1 MYFKNAKIYSLTQ
14 NVDLSNLVPALEA
27 IPFHPCGS
35 HTLASLGFA
44 PIIGSLLAHE
54 VQGIYTVKLL
64 KESKILP
71 ARVINREL
79 EEKVKL
85 IEAETGSPVGKKQ
98 RQDLKEEIVT
108 LLTPRAFTDQ
118 TSTIGTII
126 PEHKLVLVNASSD
139 GEAEIFLAV
148 LRKALGSLP
157 VVPFAR
163 RSLASDLTSW
173 IVNGDPDKFEL
184 LEETELQATD
194 ETKAVIRAKNQE
206 LDSEEIQLC
215 LDSGKLVQKLAVS
228 YDDQLTAML
237 CEDGSVKRIK
247 YSDRLIEESDDIP
260 KDQQEARLDSEIYL
274 GASALLSLALD
285 LKAAFSLDADEVL
298 TQELKLPDDPKV
310 KEKDVFYDEAKAF
323 VIETRKT
330 SVSSIQRKF
339 RIGYNRAAD
348 LVEYLERE
356 GVVSPMGHNGNR
368 EVLA

>member
-14 NVDLSNLVPALEA
+14 NVDLSNLGPALEA

-98 RQDLKEEIVT
+98 RSDLKEQIVAQ
-108 LLTPRAFTDQ
+108 LTPRAFTDQ

-126 PEHKLVLVNASSD
+126 PEHKLVFVNASSD

-173 IVNGDPDKFEL
+173 LVNGHPDKFEL

-206 LDSEEIQLC
+206 LASEEIQLC

-247 YSDRLIEESDDIP
+247 YSERLIEESDDIP

-274 GASALLSLALD
+274 GASALLDLALD
-285 LKAAFSLDADEVL
+285 LKAAFNLDADEV
-298 TQELKLPDDPKV
+298 
-310 KEKDVFYDEAKAF
+310 
-323 VIETRKT
+323 
-330 SVSSIQRKF
+330 
-339 RIGYNRAAD
+339 
-348 LVEYLERE
+348 
-356 GVVSPMGHNGNR
+356 
-368 EVLA
+368 

>member
-14 NVDLSNLVPALEA
+14 NVDLSNLVPALGA

-126 PEHKLVLVNASSD
+126 PEHKLVFVNASSD

-173 IVNGDPDKFEL
+173 IVNGHPDKFEL

-206 LDSEEIQLC
+206 LASEEIQLC

-285 LKAAFSLDADEVL
+285 LKAAFSLDAEEVL
-298 TQELKLPDDPKV
+298 SHEMKLTDDPNV
-310 KEKDVFYDEAKAF
+310 EEKDFFYDEAKAF
-323 VIETRKT
+323 VIETRKA
-330 SVSSIQRKF
+330 SVSAIQRKF
-339 RIGYNRAAD
+339 RIGYNRAAR
-348 LVEYLERE
+348 LVEYLERD
-356 GVVSPMGHNGNR
+356 GVISTPGLNGNR